1 MKKSNNLMKDIKKN
15 KDCYLMLM
23 PFMVFFIVFTVLPVF
38 MSVPI
43 GFTDFNMVQPPE
55 FVGLSNYVNLFLSDK
70 IFIKSVRVT
79 IIFALITGPLSY
91 ALCFLIAWLINEMP
105 EKLRAIFTLIFY
117 MPSLANV
124 YTVWKIIFSGDMN
137 GWLNSF
143 LIDWGVINSPV
154 QWLTDS
160 RYILGVTVIVQLW
173 ISLGAGFLALS
184 AGFRSIDRT
193 LYESAY
199 IEGMQNRFQELVY
212 IVIPSMKPQMM
223 FAAVMQI
230 VNSFTAGTIAQNLVG
245 FPSTDYKAHTIMTH
259 AYDYG
264 WVRYEMGYASAICTV
279 LFIIMFF
286 CNKLINK
293 LLKD

>member
-212 IVIPSMKPQMM
+212 IVIPS
-223 FAAVMQI
+223 I
-230 VNSFTAGTIAQNLVG
+230 VIKKINIK
-245 FPSTDYKAHTIMTH
+245 TDP
-259 AYDYG
+259 D
-264 WVRYEMGYASAICTV
+264 
-279 LFIIMFF
+279 F
-286 CNKLINK
+286 
-293 LLKD
+293 